1 MLSQREKGIN
11 DRYTQRL
18 SRPQNSCWSLGNPV
32 SPSCLVTRIV
42 QLWKR
47 LFDALNWGNAD
58 HLCSGEWHWCCGKL
72 KRAILTLALSVC
84 VWLKAVRH
92 WSLHPNITHTSA
104 IDINNAYM
112 TLCRKHV
119 SNVLGPFSSQY
130 IKKQRAILNVMLQC
144 QGKALGQSVSEWMF
158 WFIYLLNKIYFSL
171 ESMVLELYIQKSQP
185 NKAVLSINRI
195 MIIYKRVLFKC
206 LKKKKKSSTHYL

>member
-18 SRPQNSCWSLGNPV
+18 SRPQNSCWSLGNPL

-42 QLWKR
+42 QLCKR

-58 HLCSGEWHWCCGKL
+58 DLCSGEWHWCCGKL

-92 WSLHPNITHTSA
+92 WSLYPNITHTSA

-112 TLCRKHV
+112 TLSRKQV
-119 SNVLGPFSSQY
+119 WNVLGPFSSQY
-130 IKKQRAILNVMLQC
+130 IKKQRAILNIMLQW

-158 WFIYLLNKIYFSL
+158 WFIYLLNKIFLL
-171 ESMVLELYIQKSQP
+171 ESMVLELHIQKSQW
-185 NKAVLSINRI
+185 NKAILSINHI
-195 MIIYKRVLFKC
+195 MIIHKRVLFKC
-206 LKKKKKSSTHYL
+206 FKKKNRSTHYL

>member
-1 MLSQREKGIN
+1 MVVTSLQETSACTCSRALSCWCSAEQKTSQPLAGSDNCKFPTHWWFMLSQREKGIN

-18 SRPQNSCWSLGNPV
+18 SRPQNSCWSLGNPL

-42 QLWKR
+42 QLCKR

-58 HLCSGEWHWCCGKL
+58 DLCLGEWHWCCGKL

-92 WSLHPNITHTSA
+92 WSLYPNITHTSA

-112 TLCRKHV
+112 TLCRKQV
-119 SNVLGPFSSQY
+119 WNVLGPFSSQY
-130 IKKQRAILNVMLQC
+130 IKKQRAVLNITLQW

-158 WFIYLLNKIYFSL
+158 WFIYLLNKIFY
-171 ESMVLELYIQKSQP
+171 
-185 NKAVLSINRI
+185 
-195 MIIYKRVLFKC
+195 
-206 LKKKKKSSTHYL
+206 